1 MTPDGQFVMTRSTLS
16 TMGDPGFGP
25 YTAAGSW
32 PPDQHG
38 TYEIQAGG
46 KIVMTY
52 ADGTMKTETFAEDTK
67 DGQPSPTGEGVFIGE
82 DNFYPDPFPDIG

>member
-1 MTPDGQFVMTRSTLS
+1 MTPDGQFVLTRSTLS

-46 KIVMTY
+46 KIVMTF
-52 ADGTMKTETFAEDTK
+52 ADGTVRTETFAEDTK
-67 DGQPSPTGEGVFIGE
+67 DGRPSPTGEGVFVGE
-82 DNFYPDPFPDIG
+82 DNFYPDPFPDG